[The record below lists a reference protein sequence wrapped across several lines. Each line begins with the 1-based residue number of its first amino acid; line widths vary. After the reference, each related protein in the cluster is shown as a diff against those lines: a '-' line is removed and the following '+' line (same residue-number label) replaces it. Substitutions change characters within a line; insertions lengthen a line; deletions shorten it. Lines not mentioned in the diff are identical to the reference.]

1 MSQACRLVESLLDE
15 PKETLSRDKIIKE
28 QVCPHC
34 GDVIHETGT
43 FYDENVFRHRTCGG
57 ALMSAHPEPNMLA
70 VMQKDSRVYVAGH
83 NGLVGSAIVRALESS
98 GYTNLILCNRSALD
112 LLDQVDVEMFFREQK
127 PEYVFLAAAKVG
139 GIKANNDYPAEF
151 IYENLQIQTNVIHS
165 AYKHGTKKL
174 LLLGSSCIYPNTYT
188 DAIGEDKLLAGNL
201 EPTNQWYA
209 IAKIAGIYMGRAY
222 RRQYGLDVIAAMPT
236 NLYGPNDDYDPLK
249 SHVLPAMI
257 QRFHNAKVNNL
268 PLVDCWGTGTPRREF
283 LHVDD
288 CAEASIFLMENY
300 SDEGIVNVGYGSD
313 VTIAELAATVAK
325 VVGYRGAITWD
336 PTKPDGTMRKLIDSS
351 KLFNMGWKP
360 KMGLVEGI
368 TATYPDFIARV
379 VKPE

>member
-1 MSQACRLVESLLDE
+1 
-15 PKETLSRDKIIKE
+15 
-28 QVCPHC
+28 
-34 GDVIHETGT
+34 
-43 FYDENVFRHRTCGG
+43 
-57 ALMSAHPEPNMLA
+57 
-70 VMQKDSRVYVAGH
+70 
-83 NGLVGSAIVRALESS
+83 
-98 GYTNLILCNRSALD
+98 
-112 LLDQVDVEMFFREQK
+112 MFFREQK

>member
-1 MSQACRLVESLLDE
+1 VNKS
-15 PKETLSRDKIIKE
+15 
-28 QVCPHC
+28 
-34 GDVIHETGT
+34 
-43 FYDENVFRHRTCGG
+43 
-57 ALMSAHPEPNMLA
+57 
-70 VMQKDSRVYVAGH
+70 SRVYIAGH
-83 NGLVGSAIVRALESS
+83 NGLVGSAIKRLLEFRGFTNIL
-98 GYTNLILCNRSALD
+98 GYTRHEVD
-112 LLDQVDVEMFFREQK
+112 LLDQSETESFFKCSK

-165 AYKHGTKKL
+165 AQKHGAKKV

-268 PLVDCWGTGTPRREF
+268 PVVDCWGTGTPRREF

-325 VVGYRGAITWD
+325 VVGYQGAITWD
-336 PTKPDGTMRKLIDSS
+336 HTKPDGTMRKLIDSS

-360 KMGLVEGI
+360 KIDLVEGI

-379 VKPE
+379 VKPEQQRVVP

>member
-1 MSQACRLVESLLDE
+1 
-15 PKETLSRDKIIKE
+15 
-28 QVCPHC
+28 
-34 GDVIHETGT
+34 
-43 FYDENVFRHRTCGG
+43 
-57 ALMSAHPEPNMLA
+57 
-70 VMQKDSRVYVAGH
+70 MQKDSRVYVAGH

-98 GYTNLILCNRSALD
+98 GYTNLILCNRSARD